1 MSLLCLGMQ
10 VIDGDK
16 WGVSVGGAKKPRHVD
31 TWRPNSVSTVH
42 ININE
47 SKIMQRDMPLFE
59 TNSA

>member
-1 MSLLCLGMQ
+1 MQ